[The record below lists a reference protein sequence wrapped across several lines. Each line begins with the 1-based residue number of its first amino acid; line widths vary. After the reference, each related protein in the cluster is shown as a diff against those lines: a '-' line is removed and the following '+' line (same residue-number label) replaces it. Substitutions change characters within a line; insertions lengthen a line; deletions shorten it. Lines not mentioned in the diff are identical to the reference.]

1 MSDTPNEKK
10 FMREKVVKPPI
21 DKRRAAGRI
30 LCYVLFAAVF
40 GGVAAVSFVASLPTA
55 KKLLGKE
62 QPVTSAPIT
71 IERDQ
76 DPSGEPTP
84 VETMAET
91 TGEGIRAEDLKD
103 EVDKI
108 VGDAMEK
115 FPWTTKNLTELND
128 AFRNIYLESEK
139 SIVTV
144 SAVKNDV
151 DWFDNPIETTGQ
163 YAGIIIAVNSSEAL
177 ILTGQSAV
185 AGADSLRVTFGDGST
200 AAVELKSQDITSKMA
215 VVSAKISDIEE
226 QTVNW
231 MKAVELGNSY
241 SARGGVDHWG
251 HRPVPAHRGRHPRH
265 RSHPRALYQ
274 GAQLVAR
281 RCGRQGGHSRPAPCG
296 NGNAGGRAA
305 RTGYPPVGWGDA
317 VSRTPMDVEDAI
329 LKRLQPLREA
339 PGAKTVEAFQGQPDK
354 DTWARLRRGFPAVLV
369 LYAGSPAFT
378 PSGRRL
384 EERMEFEVYVM
395 DKSYRSAA
403 NGQKPEPGH
412 PGTYA
417 LLAAARERLLG
428 VPPLPGMGPCLP
440 SAIQGFVLD
449 GASVY
454 RMTVSTI
461 HNIAL

>member
-144 SAVKNDV
+144 SAVKNSAV
-151 DWFDNPIETTGQ
+151 GIPYFFIRSLEKTLLPSMMAAFASGPKQGIPAASSASTAPSTSGSSGATTAKSMLWVLAKSTCAEISFAPISGT
-163 YAGIIIAVNSSEAL
+163 YL
-177 ILTGQSAV
+177 ILY
-185 AGADSLRVTFGDGST
+185 L
-200 AAVELKSQDITSKMA
+200 
-215 VVSAKISDIEE
+215 
-226 QTVNW
+226 
-231 MKAVELGNSY
+231 
-241 SARGGVDHWG
+241 
-251 HRPVPAHRGRHPRH
+251 
-265 RSHPRALYQ
+265 
-274 GAQLVAR
+274 
-281 RCGRQGGHSRPAPCG
+281 
-296 NGNAGGRAA
+296 
-305 RTGYPPVGWGDA
+305 
-317 VSRTPMDVEDAI
+317 
-329 LKRLQPLREA
+329 
-339 PGAKTVEAFQGQPDK
+339 
-354 DTWARLRRGFPAVLV
+354 
-369 LYAGSPAFT
+369 
-378 PSGRRL
+378 
-384 EERMEFEVYVM
+384 
-395 DKSYRSAA
+395 
-403 NGQKPEPGH
+403 
-412 PGTYA
+412 
-417 LLAAARERLLG
+417 
-428 VPPLPGMGPCLP
+428 
-440 SAIQGFVLD
+440 
-449 GASVY
+449 
-454 RMTVSTI
+454 
-461 HNIAL
+461 

>member
-62 QPVTSAPIT
+62 QPVTSEPIT

-76 DPSGEPTP
+76 DPSGEPTS

-163 YAGIIIAVNSSEAL
+163 YAGIIIAVNPSEAL

-200 AAVELKSQDITSKMA
+200 AAVELKSQK
-215 VVSAKISDIEE
+215 
-226 QTVNW
+226 
-231 MKAVELGNSY
+231 LF
-241 SARGGVDHWG
+241 
-251 HRPVPAHRGRHPRH
+251 
-265 RSHPRALYQ
+265 
-274 GAQLVAR
+274 
-281 RCGRQGGHSRPAPCG
+281 RCRQ
-296 NGNAGGRAA
+296 
-305 RTGYPPVGWGDA
+305 
-317 VSRTPMDVEDAI
+317 
-329 LKRLQPLREA
+329 
-339 PGAKTVEAFQGQPDK
+339 
-354 DTWARLRRGFPAVLV
+354 
-369 LYAGSPAFT
+369 
-378 PSGRRL
+378 
-384 EERMEFEVYVM
+384 
-395 DKSYRSAA
+395 
-403 NGQKPEPGH
+403 
-412 PGTYA
+412 
-417 LLAAARERLLG
+417 
-428 VPPLPGMGPCLP
+428 
-440 SAIQGFVLD
+440 
-449 GASVY
+449 
-454 RMTVSTI
+454 
-461 HNIAL
+461 

>member
-241 SARGGVDHWG
+241 SVRTGDMVLAVGSPSGHVHSVKQGLIAYVAKGVQAVDG
-251 HRPVPAHRGRHPRH
+251 QTRILYTEFE
-265 RSHPRALYQ
+265 SHADEGTFLLNLS
-274 GAQLVAR
+274 GQLVGWATDTYQSGDNGQTEDKTMAMPISEYKGVLQKLTNGQSAPYFGIR
-281 RCGRQGGHSRPAPCG
+281 GQDVTSVMMESGIPSGVYITDSIADGPAYNVG
-296 NGNAGGRAA
+296 IQNG
-305 RTGYPPVGWGDA
+305 D
-317 VSRTPMDVEDAI
+317 I
-329 LKRLQPLREA
+329 LTKI
-339 PGAKTVEAFQGQPDK
+339 K
-354 DTWARLRRGFPAVLV
+354 DTEIQTIRDFQN
-369 LYAGSPAFT
+369 
-378 PSGRRL
+378 RL
-384 EERMEFEVYVM
+384 EETKTGDTVKVTVKR
-395 DKSYRSAA
+395 KSIDEYKEIEYQVTI
-403 NGQKPEPGH
+403 G
-412 PGTYA
+412 
-417 LLAAARERLLG
+417 AR
-428 VPPLPGMGPCLP
+428 
-440 SAIQGFVLD
+440 
-449 GASVY
+449 
-454 RMTVSTI
+454 
-461 HNIAL
+461 

>member
-1 MSDTPNEKK
+1 
-10 FMREKVVKPPI
+10 
-21 DKRRAAGRI
+21 
-30 LCYVLFAAVF
+30 
-40 GGVAAVSFVASLPTA
+40 
-55 KKLLGKE
+55 
-62 QPVTSAPIT
+62 
-71 IERDQ
+71 
-76 DPSGEPTP
+76 
-84 VETMAET
+84 MAET

-241 SARGGVDHWG
+241 SVRTGDMVLAVGSPSGHVHSVKQGLIAYVAKGVQAVDG
-251 HRPVPAHRGRHPRH
+251 QTRILYTEFE
-265 RSHPRALYQ
+265 SHADEGTFLLNLS
-274 GAQLVAR
+274 GQLVGWATDTYQSGDNGRKIR
-281 RCGRQGGHSRPAPCG
+281 RWR
-296 NGNAGGRAA
+296 
-305 RTGYPPVGWGDA
+305 
-317 VSRTPMDVEDAI
+317 
-329 LKRLQPLREA
+329 
-339 PGAKTVEAFQGQPDK
+339 
-354 DTWARLRRGFPAVLV
+354 
-369 LYAGSPAFT
+369 
-378 PSGRRL
+378 
-384 EERMEFEVYVM
+384 
-395 DKSYRSAA
+395 YRSRSTRACSRSS
-403 NGQKPEPGH
+403 Q
-412 PGTYA
+412 TDS
-417 LLAAARERLLG
+417 
-428 VPPLPGMGPCLP
+428 PPRISESG
-440 SAIQGFVLD
+440 D
-449 GASVY
+449 
-454 RMTVSTI
+454 RM
-461 HNIAL
+461 